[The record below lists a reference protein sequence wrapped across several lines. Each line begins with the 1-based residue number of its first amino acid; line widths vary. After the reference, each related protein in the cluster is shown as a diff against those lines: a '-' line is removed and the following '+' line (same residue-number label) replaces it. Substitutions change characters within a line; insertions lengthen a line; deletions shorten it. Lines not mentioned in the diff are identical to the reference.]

1 MSRKEERN
9 KESEKKEEQRIVNLQ
24 KGKELFSVVLQ
35 GTQECTKTQI
45 FILVF
50 IFTFP
55 LTANFQLPT
64 SNFQLGTASGI
75 QNQEDF
81 WFLE

>member
-1 MSRKEERN
+1 LSRKEERN

-64 SNFQLGTASGI
+64 WNCLRNPKSRGLLVSRVV
-75 QNQEDF
+75 
-81 WFLE
+81 